1 MLAMLGEW
9 SQYSDDNSPAP
20 VLTSA
25 PTPEEVELITRRM
38 YEKSEQRRKL
48 GMMTRKIVQKSFSGD
63 RYLREHE
70 QMLWIGK
77 SAKMMASRAAGEPVE
92 PSDIAAAVGRSGAVE
107 EEIITIPPSAVYS
120 WRSSAASN
128 MSTVYSSVSNF
139 PLQDRRTRA
148 VSSISA
154 LSLSNLSTDTES
166 HARLPVFAP
175 RLSMLSVGGSP
186 GNRSPGLVPPQNFRV
201 SLGGQRRPQSFA
213 RSISTAGREQVR
225 GLHRE
230 DLMQYRNSDV
240 STIMREDFLKSGHIF
255 SH

>member
-1 MLAMLGEW
+1 
-9 SQYSDDNSPAP
+9 
-20 VLTSA
+20 
-25 PTPEEVELITRRM
+25 
-38 YEKSEQRRKL
+38 
-48 GMMTRKIVQKSFSGD
+48 
-63 RYLREHE
+63 
-70 QMLWIGK
+70 
-77 SAKMMASRAAGEPVE
+77 MMASRAAGDPVE
-92 PSDIAAAVGRSGAVE
+92 PTDIATAVEHRAAVE

-120 WRSSAASN
+120 WRSSAMSN

-139 PLQDRRTRA
+139 PLRDNRTRG

-175 RLSMLSVGGSP
+175 RHSVLSNGGSH
-186 GNRSPGLVPPQNFRV
+186 GSRSPGLVAPQNFRV
-201 SLGGQRRPQSFA
+201 SFGGQRRPQSFA

-240 STIMREDFLKSGHIF
+240 STIMREDFLRSGQVF